1 MDSSLSLF
9 LTLEPYV
16 YIAYVSTAGQ
26 TLKASFDTM
35 YPVVLVIFWKL
46 CNQIKLRIRHSIVNN
61 KVIPTQNDG
70 SYTRDIQFRLKRYT
84 VTDGR
89 GGSAGTIH
97 HQPSQQLGR
106 ALLLSTPSKERTV
119 TG

>member
-1 MDSSLSLF
+1 
-9 LTLEPYV
+9 
-16 YIAYVSTAGQ
+16 
-26 TLKASFDTM
+26 M